1 MSQEHFIKNIEIKN
15 FKLFKDFKAEGF
27 GRVNLIGGKNNV
39 GKTAF
44 MEACFL
50 SQAESTEDLFSKLLE
65 IKTHRD
71 VINNLLS
78 KNSREED
85 LRTLVTNN
93 IGIGLISTLN
103 DKRTRILHTILH
115 NGLITILN
123 IPTIKES
130 SSSLQYEIVDNKIEL
145 GGLNLESY
153 NYTLTNIIDILNTY
167 LENTKINF
175 SINYISIF
183 SNSNNELENII
194 GDLKLNKK
202 YNQLNNYLKKVFNV
216 DSIDIIKDKPML
228 EINGNYLELS
238 EFGQGIKG
246 FINIITSLLLLE
258 NSYLFID
265 EIENGIHYSNYDT
278 LWKIILTISKEQN
291 VQVFATTHSKECIES
306 YARVAKEL
314 KDKDITFFK
323 LGRNQQNELK
333 GMVYPYDWFIDSI
346 KQEEEVRGW

>member
-15 FKLFKDFKAEGF
+15 FKLFKEFKAEGF

-44 MEACFL
+44 MEACYI
-50 SQAESTEDLFSKLLE
+50 SQSESTEELFARLLE

-78 KNSREED
+78 RSSREED
-85 LRTLVTNN
+85 LRTLITNN
-93 IGIGLISTLN
+93 IGIGLVSTLA
-103 DKRTRILHTILH
+103 DKKTRILHTILH

-130 SSSLQYEIVDNKIEL
+130 STSLQYEIVDNKIEF

-153 NYTLTNIIDILNTY
+153 NYTLTNIVDILNIY
-167 LENTKINF
+167 IKNTKLNF
-175 SINYISIF
+175 SVNYISFF

-202 YNQLNNYLKKVFNV
+202 YSILNTYLKEVFNI

-228 EINGNYLELS
+228 EVKGNYLELS
-238 EFGQGIKG
+238 EFGQGVKS
-246 FINIITSLLLLE
+246 FINVITSLLLLK

-265 EIENGIHYSNYDT
+265 EIENGIHYSNYDK

-306 YARVAKEL
+306 YAKVAKEL
-314 KDKDITFFK
+314 EDKDITFFK

-346 KQEEEVRGW
+346 EQEEEVRGW